1 MAEAKNITTVTM
13 LDGRIVDFPGKRKLQ
28 KSSTI
33 NGDGSVVVKLDFI
46 NGETRV
52 FTIPPELLHRFAAH
66 GAEQKLGDAIAGLDN
81 IDDGVEA
88 VDGLMDRLNA
98 GEWHAERAKD
108 EFAGLSDLV
117 RALVEHTGGKKTPEQ
132 IKGYLKTKSVKEK
145 AALKASAE
153 LAPIIKRLQE
163 ERAAKTAGKIAGVD
177 TGSLLSGLEE
187 VQ

>member
-28 KSSTI
+28 KSYTI
-33 NGDGSVVVKLDFI
+33 DEDGTVVVKLDFI

-52 FTIPPELLHRFAAH
+52 FTIPPALKNEFAAH
-66 GAEQKLGDAIAGLDN
+66 GACQKLGDAIAGLDN

-98 GEWHAERAKD
+98 GEWNAERAKD

-132 IKGYLKTKSVKEK
+132 IKSYLKTKSVKEK